1 MNHLPIFYHIRFC
14 LLGRTGQSIR
24 FRYVPDPG
32 TLEQRLFR
40 EVTKPVI
47 PPINVNPVERR
58 LRRMEEARLRKET
71 NPYRNFLIDKA
82 KEDFFKAMD
91 NNMVLV
97 FQQLYHKAREMVP
110 VQNKL
115 YLKNMHFKGFPLSIL
130 REASK
135 GTRYEMFTRYLL
147 HSNIPN
153 TYLFAEPT
161 PEKCREA
168 INITKKVHFLL
179 LLGGIVDYRI
189 MTVQQLNA
197 FASLSSQGLDGAR
210 SRLVMLLEQNRG
222 EHIVR
227 DLNYHQ
233 SFIVGG
239 LKNLSDEL
247 KSDHKTPSSED
258 S

>member
-1 MNHLPIFYHIRFC
+1 MNQLPIFHNIRFC

-47 PPINVNPVERR
+47 PPINVNPVEQR
-58 LRRMEEARLRKET
+58 LRRQEENRLRQEN
-71 NPYRNFLIDKA
+71 NPYRKFLIERA
-82 KEDFFKAMD
+82 KEDFLKPMN

-97 FQQLYHKAREMVP
+97 FQQLCHKAREMVP
-110 VQNKL
+110 VKNKL
-115 YLKNMHFKGFPLSIL
+115 FLKDMHFKGFPLSIL

-135 GTRYEMFTRYLL
+135 GTRYEMFTRYML

-153 TYLFAEPT
+153 MYLFSEPT
-161 PEKCREA
+161 PEKCRYA

-189 MTVQQLNA
+189 MTVQQLNE
-197 FASLSSQGLDGAR
+197 FAALSSQGLDGAR
-210 SRLVMLLEQNRG
+210 SHLVMLLEQNRG
-222 EHIVR
+222 GQIVQ
-227 DLNYHQ
+227 DLNCHQ
-233 SFIVGG
+233 SFIVNG
-239 LKNLSDEL
+239 LKNLYDETKNSNESSSSD
-247 KSDHKTPSSED
+247 S
-258 S
+258 